1 MGRTARHASAVGH
14 LELQVERRG
23 RQGSPPEARSP
34 RHSRQAIAGSRTQ
47 IHPERGLL
55 YRVRIVSADVNDQ
68 QRNPLVFSGPLV
80 ISPIALVVILAA
92 AFAGLAAMRRLPPQ
106 HLSADSQSSVSVSMA
121 VVATLWA
128 LVLGLLMSNA
138 NSTFTAV
145 GAK

>member
-1 MGRTARHASAVGH
+1 
-14 LELQVERRG
+14 
-23 RQGSPPEARSP
+23 
-34 RHSRQAIAGSRTQ
+34 
-47 IHPERGLL
+47 LL